1 VSLLA
6 LFDLLVITG
15 PGAATCSAGFGKPV
29 SVLLILLLLVGLD
42 SPGALCTGI
51 LVGYAFHHL
60 GKQTAH

>member
-1 VSLLA
+1 MGG
-6 LFDLLVITG
+6 I
-15 PGAATCSAGFGKPV
+15 AATCSAGFGKPV